1 MKWDKEAMSG
11 GLMLLV
17 AFVALGFV
25 LPWAS
30 VYGINSENIAEKI
43 FAWIFLGILVLLI
56 VIAFPEFTFK
66 VVAGLIVVFLVIYLF
81 GEPSGNCVPVV
92 PGSCE

>member
-1 MKWDKEAMSG
+1 
-11 GLMLLV
+11 MLLV

-30 VYGINSENIAEKI
+30 VYGINSESVAEKI
-43 FAWIFLGILVLLI
+43 FAWAFLGILVLLV
-56 VIAFPEFTFK
+56 VIAFPEFIFK
-66 VVAGLIVVFLVIYLF
+66 VVVGLVLIVFILYLF

-92 PGSCE
+92 PGSCD

>member
-1 MKWDKEAMSG
+1 
-11 GLMLLV
+11 MLLV

-25 LPWAS
+25 LPWAP